1 MELKQAIENRKS
13 IRKFNSGEVSEK
25 DLLAV
30 LKAGSL
36 APSGKNGQPWR
47 FIIIQKDKKLLKE
60 IADNTVYREFVRDA
74 DCLICVFLDKAQS
87 YNYIKDVQAIG
98 ACIQNMLL
106 TITDIGLGAC
116 WIGEILNR
124 DIFVKRLLDLDNSL
138 DLMAV
143 LAVGNTDGKAYQPPK
158 RAPGDNVLKRF

>member
-1 MELKQAIENRKS
+1 MELKQAIEIRKS
-13 IRKFNSGEVSEK
+13 IRKFNGGEVSEK

-47 FIIIQKDKKLLKE
+47 FIIIQKDKKLLNE
-60 IADNTVYREFVRDA
+60 IAENTVYREFVRDA
-74 DCLICVFLDKAQS
+74 DCLICVFLDKTQS

-124 DIFVKRLLDLDNSL
+124 DVFVKRLLDLDNSL

-143 LAVGNTDGKAYQPPK
+143 LAVGNADGKAYQPPK
-158 RAPGDNVLKRF
+158 RAPGDNILKRL